1 MTHPVTAGEELTA
14 LRGRLASA
22 VAHGQAAD
30 ERIAAVIAVLHHAGL
45 LAVLRHHLGE
55 EELKARLA
63 SAAEQQA
70 SAAELGDTIRTT
82 VAALT
87 AVIAVSAL

>member
-1 MTHPVTAGEELTA
+1 M
-14 LRGRLASA
+14 ASA

-30 ERIAAVIAVLHHAGL
+30 ERTAAVIAVLHHAGL
-45 LAVLRHHLGE
+45 QAVLRHHLGA

-87 AVIAVSAL
+87 AVIAASAL